1 MGQTPKTPFDG
12 IESAHEF
19 LALLVECVADAKNEL
34 EAHIA
39 RESSNPSRRLDAF
52 RVASY
57 KVERLQDH
65 VNRSVRLLNDLRSLR
80 RLVFEEREAAKAKLV
95 EIGEVAKEPAAISH
109 QDGTDAREKE
119 LVAA

>member
-19 LALLVECVADAKNEL
+19 LALLVECVADAKTEL
-34 EAHIA
+34 AAHIA
-39 RESSNPSRRLDAF
+39 RESSNPTRRLDAF

-57 KVERLQDH
+57 KLDRLQDH

-80 RLVFEEREAAKAKLV
+80 RLVFEERRAAERKLV
-95 EIGEVAKEPAAISH
+95 EISQTAIEPAATSH
-109 QDGTDAREKE
+109 QDGADAGQDE